1 MRTAHATHT
10 ARTVR
15 PTGNRHV
22 TPKATRLLSIVLALA
37 TLAAQAFAPSGAQAE
52 TVYKYTNS
60 KGEIVF
66 TDQPTKGAQKID
78 IVPPPVIPLTPIN
91 LPPSTPP
98 APAPAPSK
106 PTTDTG
112 SQTPSAPLVPSVQ
125 MQPPSET
132 PAAVGGM
139 NQPATG
145 NAPQQNQANVAPAE
159 PAEAAPR
166 IIRQPLPEAQTST
179 PAIPPQKRNGHYDS
193 LVITEPKAGPVTAHA
208 GGTIFVQT
216 KLSPALDLSVGDRMR
231 IVIDGNTRVD
241 GSTGQRFMI
250 SDLPS
255 GTHAIIAIVMRKGK
269 NIFQSNPVVIHL
281 SQGADNDAQK

>member
-15 PTGNRHV
+15 QARNRHV
-22 TPKATRLLSIVLALA
+22 TSKATRLLSIVLALA
-37 TLAAQAFAPSGAQAE
+37 VLAVPEAQAE

-78 IVPPPVIPLTPIN
+78 IIPPPVIPLTPIN

-98 APAPAPSK
+98 APTTAPSQ
-106 PTTDTG
+106 PTTDMG
-112 SQTPSAPLVPSVQ
+112 SPTPSAPLVPSVQ
-125 MQPPSET
+125 MKPPSET
-132 PAAVGGM
+132 PAAGGDM
-139 NQPATG
+139 NPPATG
-145 NAPQQNQANVAPAE
+145 DIPQQNQANVAPAE
-159 PAEAAPR
+159 PTETAPR

-179 PAIPPQKRNGHYDS
+179 SAIPPQKRNGHYDS

-216 KLSPALDLSVGDRMR
+216 KLTPELDLSVGDRMR

-255 GTHAIIAIVMRKGK
+255 GTHAIIAIVMRQGK

>member
-15 PTGNRHV
+15 QAKGHHITL
-22 TPKATRLLSIVLALA
+22 KATRLLSFVLVLAVLA
-37 TLAAQAFAPSGAQAE
+37 VPETQAE

-98 APAPAPSK
+98 APTTAPSQ
-106 PTTDTG
+106 PTTNTG
-112 SQTPSAPLVPSVQ
+112 SPTPSAPLVPSVQ
-125 MQPPSET
+125 MKPPSET
-132 PAAVGGM
+132 PSAGGDM
-139 NQPATG
+139 NQPVTG
-145 NAPQQNQANVAPAE
+145 NAPHQNQANVAPAE
-159 PAEAAPR
+159 PTGTAPR

-179 PAIPPQKRNGHYDS
+179 QAIPPQKRNGHYDS

-216 KLSPALDLSVGDRMR
+216 KLTPELDLSVGDRMR